1 MDAYLE
7 YLKEHNP
14 EMAKYF
20 ELMRPMMEKK
30 SLKRKKKSQKL
41 I

>member
-20 ELMRPMMEKK
+20 EMMQPLMEK
-30 SLKRKKKSQKL
+30 
-41 I
+41 IEP